1 MKEKNGAGDE
11 RPAAFKKFIGRY
23 PKLGRAW
30 DLMREA
36 ESESGPLDEKTQ
48 RLVKLA
54 IAAAREAE
62 GATHSAVRKA
72 RQAGITREEMEQ
84 VVALAASTM
93 GLPNAVK
100 IHRWIHE
107 ACE

>member
-1 MKEKNGAGDE
+1 MNEKHSAGDE
-11 RPAAFKKFIGRY
+11 RPTAFKQFIGRY